1 MKRHD
6 EGNGAVRM
14 PQTDVVSAALTHSYP
29 AKLSKGRDQLCAG
42 DDWEAPAQPGNVSLR
57 WTTPVSRDR
66 PCSRIPST

>member
-14 PQTDVVSAALTHSYP
+14 PQTDVAAALTHNYP

-57 WTTPVSRDR
+57 RTTPVSRDR
-66 PCSRIPST
+66 PSSRIPST